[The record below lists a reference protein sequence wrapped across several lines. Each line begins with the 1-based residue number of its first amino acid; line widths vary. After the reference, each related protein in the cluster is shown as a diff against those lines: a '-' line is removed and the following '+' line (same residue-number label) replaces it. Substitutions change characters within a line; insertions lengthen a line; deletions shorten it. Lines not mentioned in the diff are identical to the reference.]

1 MNQVNLMGRLTKDP
15 EIRWTSGENSFCVA
29 RFTLAVN
36 RRKEG
41 ADFISCEVLGKA
53 AERVETYL
61 KKGTKIAVTG
71 SWRTGSY
78 KNKEGK
84 TVYTNECLVEFW
96 EFAESKKAEEEHQ
109 EEERRSPAPADEWL
123 NVPDGAELPF
133 M

>member
-41 ADFISCEVLGKA
+41 ADFINCEVLGKA
-53 AERVETYL
+53 AELADKWL
-61 KKGTKIAVTG
+61 KKGTKICTSG

-78 KNKEGK
+78 KTKEGK